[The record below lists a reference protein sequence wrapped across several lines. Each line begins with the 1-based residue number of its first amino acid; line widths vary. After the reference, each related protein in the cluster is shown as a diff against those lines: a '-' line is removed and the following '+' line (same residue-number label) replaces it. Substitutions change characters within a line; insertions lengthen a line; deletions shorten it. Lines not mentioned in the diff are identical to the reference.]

1 MTKPSIREQ
10 ILDVESVQNI
20 FPEYSNI
27 LHIYHKTLLILL
39 SLYESKQKG
48 AKITLNNKD
57 IEKKLEKTIKS
68 REPIIDSLTKED
80 FNSNDI
86 LDAVKKIVKLLIDEN
101 AEGGDLRHLKEDIE
115 NGELAINEA
124 IDSVLKA
131 DAHWFNIQSKKYGIE
146 PALLLFIF
154 DSPLKPFFEY
164 IAQNVEDKI
173 KETWLEPYCPVCGR
187 QPIIAKK
194 RKMKHYMVCVYC
206 GIEYLFD
213 MFRCINCGN
222 NDPTFMGFIKVN
234 EHDNYELNYCEICNH
249 YIKVI
254 EESLIIKIP
263 SGLEDLLTR
272 KLDNI
277 ATTDEFNFKRS

>member
-10 ILDVESVQNI
+10 IIDVESAQNI

-27 LHIYHKTLLILL
+27 LDIHHKTLLILL
-39 SLYESKQKG
+39 SLNESKQKG
-48 AKITLNNKD
+48 VKITLNKND
-57 IEKKLEKTIKS
+57 IEKKLEKTIES
-68 REPIIDSLTKED
+68 RKPIIDSLTNED
-80 FNSNDI
+80 FNSDDI
-86 LDAVKKIVKLLIDEN
+86 LDAVKKIVNLLIDES
-101 AEGGDLRHLKEDIE
+101 AEGGELGYLNEDIE
-115 NGELAINEA
+115 NGELVISEAIN
-124 IDSVLKA
+124 SVLKA
-131 DAHWFNIQSKKYGIE
+131 DAHWFNIQSKKYGVE

-164 IAQNVEDKI
+164 IARNVEEKI

-222 NDPTFMGFIKVN
+222 NDPTSMGFIKVR

-249 YIKVI
+249 YIKVL
-254 EESLIIKIP
+254 EEGSISKIS

-272 KLDNI
+272 ELDNI
-277 ATTDEFNFKRS
+277 ATADMFNFKRS